1 MGASVYL
8 FGSQWTVCTC
18 LNFFWTVWPSFVTW
32 HFGEHSVARM
42 WWKLRVGGKRNYPKW
57 SWKYRFI
64 FNLALNQNLQ
74 RSQLEYARM
83 IHSSPQLVCIS
94 KWERTNL
101 AHPTPCTRTSSVQ
114 KLLQEFG
121 HSPTNI
127 CYKTRPHS
135 PKKVQASTKMNLY
148 FQDHFG

>member
-1 MGASVYL
+1 
-8 FGSQWTVCTC
+8 
-18 LNFFWTVWPSFVTW
+18 
-32 HFGEHSVARM
+32 M

-135 PKKVQASTKMNLY
+135 PKKVQASTHRPLTTKQINRCTHPLNSLLKLVQKVSPAKSPDTKNKENKCNLQLY
-148 FQDHFG
+148 LLVT